1 MNETKKDTVSL
12 FDELYTGLN
21 QAIDFVKETGEAKI
35 SACRLLN
42 ILENEN
48 IISLPFIKVK

>member
-21 QAIDFVKETGEAKI
+21 QAIDFVKGTGEAKI

-48 IISLPFIKVK
+48 IISLPCY